1 MIKRLYFYSVT
12 FFICIKIKLKIFN
25 VVKEIFKDL
34 LAQNIL
40 SCSFSLNMIDKENIS
55 KKLNEQTSSVG
66 FIYRHIGETMLL
78 FGYFFGMPSEIQNT
92 TMGQQDTGQGEDF
105 EESKKLIEKGY
116 KMLEEIIENTSNAGW
131 SDIIETPFF
140 GAVSKAK
147 LFGHILYHN
156 SYHSGQIGLAIKKG
170 L

>member
-1 MIKRLYFYSVT
+1 M
-12 FFICIKIKLKIFN
+12 
-25 VVKEIFKDL
+25 KEIFKDL

-55 KKLNEQTSSVG
+55 KKLNEKTSSVG
-66 FIYRHIGETMLL
+66 FIYRHIGESMLL
-78 FGYFFGMPSEIQNT
+78 FGYFFGTPSEIQNT
-92 TMGQQDTGQGEDF
+92 TMGQQDEGQGKDF

-116 KMLEEIIENTSNAGW
+116 KMLEEIIESTSNHGW

-147 LFGHILYHN
+147 LFAHILYHN
-156 SYHSGQIGLAIKKG
+156 SYHSGQIALAIKKG
-170 L
+170 LK

>member
-1 MIKRLYFYSVT
+1 MGT
-12 FFICIKIKLKIFN
+12 
-25 VVKEIFKDL
+25 EIFKDL

-40 SCSFSLNMIDKENIS
+40 SCSFSLNIIEKENIS
-55 KKLNEQTSSVG
+55 IKLNEQTSSVG
-66 FIYRHIGETMLL
+66 FIYRHIGETILL

-92 TMGQQDTGQGEDF
+92 TMGQQDEGQGKDF

-116 KMLEEIIENTSNAGW
+116 KMLEDVIESTSNAGW
-131 SDIIETPFF
+131 SEIIETPFF

-147 LFGHILYHN
+147 LFAHILYHN

-170 L
+170 IK